1 MTDLKKLIAQAQ
13 GKSAN
18 EFWLAT
24 GRRPTD
30 VIVELAQRLE
40 KLAAENAELKTTIE
54 SIIDLDNQPWYDT
67 EAMGCGLEDRGITDL
82 YDAMRHGW
90 DEAFERIY
98 SEVIPEVMPETT
110 ATDAALAEV
119 EARGVERFAKE
130 YLRETAKE
138 HSADGNERM
147 ALRFI
152 TFANMAEGFAAHLRN
167 PPYRA
172 KELREGRV

>member
-18 EFWLAT
+18 DFWLAT

-30 VIVELAQRLE
+30 VIVELVQHLE
-40 KLAAENAELKTTIE
+40 KLALESAALKIAVDGFNQELYGKGFEVLGWHLNGATE
-54 SIIDLDNQPWYDT
+54 PLDSWF
-67 EAMGCGLEDRGITDL
+67 EDND
-82 YDAMRHGW
+82 W
-90 DEAFERIY
+90 N
-98 SEVIPEVMPETT
+98 PETP
-110 ATDAALAEV
+110 ATDAVLAEV

-138 HSADGNERM
+138 HGAEGNEGM
-147 ALRFI
+147 ALRFNI
-152 TFANMAEGFAAHLRN
+152 FANMAEGFAAHLRN

-172 KELREGRV
+172 KELREVQG